1 MDEDPS
7 NGLES
12 LGLETCSGDEA
23 EVMEIDEP
31 PASTDWRVPILEWID
46 RGRLPSVIWSPRTT
60 PSMSHGILTLLL
72 GLWRGGRPPH

>member
-23 EVMEIDEP
+23 EAMEIDEP
-31 PASTDWRVPILEWID
+31 PASTDWRVPILERID
-46 RGRLPSVIWSPRTT
+46 QGRLPADDTKQ
-60 PSMSHGILTLLL
+60 SHGILTLLL

>member
-1 MDEDPS
+1 MPSPSNVEGDDPVVEDPS

-23 EVMEIDEP
+23 EAMEIDDP

-46 RGRLPSVIWSPRTT
+46 RGRLPADNTEA
-60 PSMSHGILTLLL
+60 
-72 GLWRGGRPPH
+72 